1 MAAPASRYTCYS
13 FLKQEVITICLKMG
27 LDTQSLLQRCGFV
40 SWVCILQL
48 AMCFNTGILKNKVVS
63 VITVHFKPLLI

>member
-27 LDTQSLLQRCGFV
+27 LDTHSLLQRCGFV
-40 SWVCILQL
+40 SWVCILKL
-48 AMCFNTGILKNKVVS
+48 GSDVFFNTGILKNRFCKNS
-63 VITVHFKPLLI
+63 TF